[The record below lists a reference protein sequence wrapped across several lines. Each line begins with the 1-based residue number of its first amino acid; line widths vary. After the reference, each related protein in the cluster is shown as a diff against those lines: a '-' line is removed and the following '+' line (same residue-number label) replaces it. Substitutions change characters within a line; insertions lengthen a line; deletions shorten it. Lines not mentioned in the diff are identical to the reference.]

1 MKNKR
6 TSTYLKDIGIISA
19 IFIFL
24 ILFLALLN
32 LFVSIQFRK
41 EYQRQE
47 KERIVSLA
55 SLSRAYLEKY
65 DDPAELHFLFT
76 QLRNAFRIDRV
87 VIMTPAREIVYDSWI
102 PLPDVDQQPQPDFS
116 KVFPRLPRPSE
127 LLAVGSDNLYHDPE
141 TDFYFY
147 YTTPR
152 VFGRLDTLF
161 RWHLIYVTVSLV
173 FISFLGFFL
182 IRNLFLPMR
191 YVAGVA
197 REFGIELKREDFVAE
212 TFNEL
217 FAKMKGRE
225 RLLVEF
231 SSYIAHEFRNSIA
244 AISGLARL
252 MEKGK
257 KDSSA
262 IVQEC
267 REMEKLI
274 ANLLEYSRPMK
285 PMNARVDLTLL
296 MEDALARTAVP
307 ERIRVEKKLAAGT
320 YVDGDPELLLGLA
333 ANLIKNGVE
342 AIEGRGALDLET
354 GREEG
359 TAYLAVADTGTGIDE
374 ADQEQIFSPF
384 YSRKETGVGLGLA
397 YVKKIVEIHNAR
409 IEVRSKKGEGS
420 RFVVRFPAVE
430 TI

>member
-1 MKNKR
+1 MKAKKQ
-6 TSTYLKDIGIISA
+6 STYLKDIGVISWV
-19 IFIFL
+19 FIFL

-32 LFVSIQFRK
+32 FFISVQFRK

-55 SLSRAYLEKY
+55 GLCAGYLEKY
-65 DDPAELHFLFT
+65 SNPADLQYLMLN
-76 QLRNAFRIDRV
+76 LRLNFEIDRF
-87 VIMTPAREIVYDSWI
+87 VITSTDGTKIFDSWLD
-102 PLPDVDQQPQPDFS
+102 LPDLGTAPNVDYGKIFAKLPQDGQ
-116 KVFPRLPRPSE
+116 VLIR
-127 LLAVGSDNLYHDPE
+127 GDQYLYFNRE
-141 TDFYFY
+141 GGYYFY
-147 YTTPR
+147 ATTEPMY
-152 VFGRLDTLF
+152 GKLDTLF
-161 RWHLIYVTVSLV
+161 RWHIIYVTISLV

-182 IRNLFLPMR
+182 IRNLFMPMR

-197 REFGIELKREDFVAE
+197 REFGIEFKREDFVAE

-285 PMNARVDLTLL
+285 PMSARVDLTQL
-296 MEDALARTAVP
+296 MEDALARTKVP
-307 ERIRVEKKLAAGT
+307 ERIKVEKKFAAGT

-342 AIEGRGALDLET
+342 AIEGEGVLKLET

-374 ADQEQIFSPF
+374 ADQEHIFSPF

-420 RFVVRFPAVE
+420 RSVVKFPVVE